1 VFRIRSKG
9 CKGWQTVA
17 GLLNTLHDEATITI
31 KPEGVEFKVTDL
43 SHIGLIDFNWKKENF
58 SLYECKEEQ
67 KIGIGVGEFKLIL
80 DRANNEDIE
89 LIHMEGASKIDVIIG
104 TTKKYD
110 LPLVNTQDTPKI
122 NVQYDQSNIIPL
134 ADFQNALED
143 VKIIDDHIDLTIDK
157 GKLEIMAKGKWT
169 RNNGTT
175 VLLDEKIEMKEKAS
189 GRFQIDFL
197 LNVIKNVKS
206 VTKEFSASLANNK
219 PFKFTFDIKGMGKLD
234 YYIAPI
240 QDI

>member
-1 VFRIRSKG
+1 MFRIISKG

-31 KPEGVEFKVTDL
+31 KPEGIEFKSTDL
-43 SHIGLIDFNWKKENF
+43 SHIGLIDFNWSKENF

-80 DRANNEDIE
+80 DRAHDEDIE
-89 LIHMEGASKIDVIIG
+89 LSHAEASSKIDVIIG

-122 NVQYDQSNIIPL
+122 NVQYNESNKISL
-134 ADFQNALED
+134 SEFQNALED

-157 GKLEIMAKGKWT
+157 GILKIVAKGKWT

-175 VLLDEKIEMKEKAS
+175 ILSDKNISVKES
-189 GRFQIDFL
+189 GMGRFQIDFL

-206 VTKEFSASLANNK
+206 VTKEFNASLGNKK